1 MVCLWMYDPWCRRT
15 SDKQCFKDLVFVV
28 AGSADM
34 LMLYVD
40 ATSSGPDKHDADI

>member
-1 MVCLWMYDPWCRRT
+1 MYDPRRSGT
-15 SDKQCFKDLVFVV
+15 SDKQCFKDLVFAV